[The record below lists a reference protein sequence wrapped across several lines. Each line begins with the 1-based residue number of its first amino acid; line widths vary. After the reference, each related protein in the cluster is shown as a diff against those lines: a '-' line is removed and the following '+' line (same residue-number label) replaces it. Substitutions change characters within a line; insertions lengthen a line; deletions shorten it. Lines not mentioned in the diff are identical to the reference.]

1 MAGDD
6 VAARWAKLSAGIE
19 SAVAQYNIEMEAE
32 REREAQAAGLTA
44 CHCCGG
50 PSKNE
55 RVYLCTRCASG
66 CNSSSCDCAPV
77 PDALSEEPQWEPI

>member
-19 SAVAQYNIEMEAE
+19 SAVAQYNIEMHAE

-66 CNSSSCDCAPV
+66 CNSSSCDCAPGTG
-77 PDALSEEPQWEPI
+77 ALSENTQWDI